1 MNNQFA
7 RDVLDGLT
15 STPKTL
21 SSKYFYDEE
30 GDRIFQ
36 QIMNLEEY
44 YLTRSEYQIM
54 EENKDQILDIFKKDT
69 TRFNL
74 VEFGAGD
81 GYKTKVLLDHFLSSG
96 ADFKYVPIDI
106 SANVLDVLEDSLK
119 EELPSLEV
127 KPIENEYFKALKE
140 LENGGTRNVVLF
152 LGSNIGNFTDARA
165 IKFLKELN
173 EALKDGDLVFI
184 GFDLKKDPE
193 VILKAYNDD
202 SGITRNFNMNLLK
215 RINRELHGNFDL
227 AGFKHFPTY
236 DPITGTTK
244 SYLVSTKKQSV
255 EIMDSNIEFDEW
267 EPIHMEISQKYSMK
281 DIEVLAMQ
289 TGFGIIGNFYDFR
302 RYFVNSVWRK

>member
-7 RDVLDGLT
+7 QDVLDGLT

-36 QIMNLEEY
+36 QIMNVEEY

-54 EENKDQILDIFKKDT
+54 EENRDQILDIFKKDT

-106 SANVLDVLEDSLK
+106 SGNVLDVLEDSLK
-119 EELPSLEV
+119 QELPSLEV

-202 SGITRNFNMNLLK
+202 SGITRNFNINLLK

-281 DIEVLAMQ
+281 DIETLAMQ
-289 TGFGIIGNFYDFR
+289 TGFGIIGNFYDSR

>member
-7 RDVLDGLT
+7 QDVLDGLT

-54 EENKDQILDIFKKDT
+54 EENRDQILDIFKKDT

-106 SANVLDVLEDSLK
+106 SGNVLDVLEDSLK
-119 EELPSLEV
+119 QELPSLEV

-202 SGITRNFNMNLLK
+202 SGITRNFNINLLK

-281 DIEVLAMQ
+281 DIETLAMQ
-289 TGFGIIGNFYDFR
+289 TGFGIIGNFYDSR